1 MVFHLLLIKCSKVM
15 DKLILEVA
23 FPYGIATR
31 KEFAMTDA
39 ENTHSKGNIT
49 AKFRVGVRILKRSM

>member
-1 MVFHLLLIKCSKVM
+1 M

-31 KEFAMTDA
+31 KDFAMTDS